1 MDDTETTSNR
11 DSRITFR
18 ATPAQHAAL
27 FERAGQLQL
36 SPSDYIRM
44 QVLGPTNLRRVPC
57 LSAIQEQSYLLR
69 RVSDNLN
76 RTVKL
81 AHTANKAGE
90 LSASHLDAILAEIED
105 TKAHLAAHMAAVKQA
120 LGRPQ

>member
-1 MDDTETTSNR
+1 MTDDVTNPNR

-18 ATPAQHAAL
+18 ATPAQHAEI

-44 QVLGPTNLRRVPC
+44 QVLGPANLRRVPC
-57 LSAIQEQSYLLR
+57 LQAIQEQSYLLR

-81 AHTANKAGE
+81 AHAADKSGKLDA
-90 LSASHLDAILAEIED
+90 AHLDAILAEVAA
-105 TKAHLAAHMAAVKQA
+105 TQAHLAAQMAAVKKA